1 MVFARGPDIFGFSRS
16 GRFDDCQSRRGRG
29 WAALFGC
36 EASSAFLPVPKL
48 WTALERHSQPL
59 LTPTLRFALAWA
71 DCENAAHGAATAER
85 RVGKECVSPC
95 RSRWSR

>member
-1 MVFARGPDIFGFSRS
+1 MGSSAILVQVEGFTRESVECIELGLRSAMVFARGPDIFGFSRS

-59 LTPTLRFALAWA
+59 LTDRKSTRLKSS
-71 DCENAAHGAATAER
+71 H
-85 RVGKECVSPC
+85 
-95 RSRWSR
+95 